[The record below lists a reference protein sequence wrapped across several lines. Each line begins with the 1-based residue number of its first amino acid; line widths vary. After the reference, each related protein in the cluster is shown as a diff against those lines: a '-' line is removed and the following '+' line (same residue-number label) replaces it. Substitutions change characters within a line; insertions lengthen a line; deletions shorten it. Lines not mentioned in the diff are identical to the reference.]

1 MALYAAPAPPRSPAS
16 CADCACR
23 SFVIGSCPIS
33 RFASYACLA
42 APRASPAPTASMPR
56 DRAWK
61 PFSRLRAWV
70 PTETS
75 DGIRKTKRNSPHTI
89 AIAIPTARTAPSANS
104 KETSYCSPRQV
115 TSTTPGLFAS
125 HVRPPATSAS
135 AARKISRRTIVTPL
149 QTPNVRRKAPG
160 RPAAE
165 TSRFLAARE
174 PPDRRLADRLKRRLR
189 RLPRAGQRRP
199 IARGITSRFREL
211 VERSK
216 RGADIATPASG
227 FDLGDQS
234 LRIVSGRLVEFTHL
248 HEIVEMGEKT
258 IRHGARVR
266 LRRGR
271 QDVRRNRVER
281 GGQRAV
287 CGRSVDHGFQRRQ
300 RRSIDPKTLHGGEL
314 GCKSRAGAQPFFR
327 NLGDDGDRS
336 GVIGGRG
343 LLRGDARFTL
353 VRGEGA
359 LDFVDSGGGRR
370 EIGARGAPPLR
381 A

>member
-1 MALYAAPAPPRSPAS
+1 
-16 CADCACR
+16 
-23 SFVIGSCPIS
+23 
-33 RFASYACLA
+33 
-42 APRASPAPTASMPR
+42 MPR
-56 DRAWK
+56 DKAWK
-61 PFSRLRAWV
+61 PFSRLRDCA

-75 DGIRKTKRNSPHTI
+75 EGIRKTKRKSPHTI
-89 AIAIPTARTAPSANS
+89 AIAIPSARTAPSPNS

-174 PPDRRLADRLKRRLR
+174 PPDRRLTDRLKRRLR

-199 IARGITSRFREL
+199 IARGLTRGFGEL
-211 VERSK
+211 IESGE

-227 FDLGDQS
+227 LDLGDQS

-248 HEIVEMGEKT
+248 HEIVEMGEET
-258 IRHGARVR
+258 IRHAARVR
-266 LRRGR
+266 LGRGR

-281 GGQRAV
+281 GSQRDV
-287 CGRSVDHGFQRRQ
+287 GGRPIDHGFQRRQ
-300 RRSIDPKTLHGGEL
+300 RRGIDPHAPQSSEL
-314 GCKSRAGAQPFFR
+314 GSESRARAQPFFR
-327 NLGDDGDRS
+327 DLGDDGDRG
-336 GVIGGRG
+336 GVI
-343 LLRGDARFTL
+343 
-353 VRGEGA
+353 
-359 LDFVDSGGGRR
+359 SGGGRLR
-370 EIGARGAPPLR
+370 GGARFTFGR
-381 A
+381 AKG

>member
-56 DRAWK
+56 DKAWK
-61 PFSRLRAWV
+61 PFSRRRDCA

-75 DGIRKTKRNSPHTI
+75 EGIRKTKRSRPHTI
-89 AIAIPTARTAPSANS
+89 AIAIPSARTAPSANS

-149 QTPNVRRKAPG
+149 QTPNARREAPG
-160 RPAAE
+160 CPSAL

-174 PPDRRLADRLKRRLR
+174 PPDRRLTDRLKRRLR

-199 IARGITSRFREL
+199 VASGLARRFGEL
-211 VERSK
+211 IERSK
-216 RGADIATPASG
+216 RRADIAAPACR
-227 FDLGDQS
+227 FDLGDQR

-248 HEIVEMGEKT
+248 HEIVEMGEET
-258 IRHGARVR
+258 IRHAARVG
-266 LRRGR
+266 LRGGG

-287 CGRSVDHGFQRRQ
+287 GGRAVDHGFQRRQ
-300 RRSIDPKTLHGGEL
+300 RRSIDPHALQSGEL
-314 GCKSRAGAQPFFR
+314 GCKRRARAQSLFC
-327 NLGDDGDRS
+327 NLGGNGDRS
-336 GVIGGRG
+336 GVISRHELLLGGAG
-343 LLRGDARFTL
+343 FILG
-353 VRGEGA
+353 RGEGG
-359 LDFVDSGGGRR
+359 LDLVDSGG
-370 EIGARGAPPLR
+370 
-381 A
+381 

>member
-1 MALYAAPAPPRSPAS
+1 
-16 CADCACR
+16 
-23 SFVIGSCPIS
+23 
-33 RFASYACLA
+33 
-42 APRASPAPTASMPR
+42 MPR
-56 DRAWK
+56 DKAWK
-61 PFSRLRAWV
+61 PFSRRRDCA

-75 DGIRKTKRNSPHTI
+75 EGIRKTKRSRPHTI
-89 AIAIPTARTAPSANS
+89 AIAIPSARTAPSANS

-115 TSTTPGLFAS
+115 TFTTPGLFAS

-149 QTPNVRRKAPG
+149 KTPNVRRKAPG
-160 RPAAE
+160 RPAA
-165 TSRFLAARE
+165 
-174 PPDRRLADRLKRRLR
+174 RRLADGLKRRLR
-189 RLPRAGQRRP
+189 RLPGAGQRRP
-199 IARGITSRFREL
+199 IASRLARRFGEL

-227 FDLGDQS
+227 LDLGDQS

-266 LRRGR
+266 LRRGL

-314 GCKSRAGAQPFFR
+314 GGKSRAGAQPFFR
-327 NLGDDGDRS
+327 NLGDDGDRP

-353 VRGEGA
+353 GRGK
-359 LDFVDSGGGRR
+359 
-370 EIGARGAPPLR
+370 
-381 A
+381 